1 MNTITN
7 NNQID
12 TSNMIVFA
20 FKKAIDNQIA
30 NTEYSAEDISKFT
43 IRISL
48 HGNRRTKIDCLYSSL
63 SIEVFNEWGYPVID
77 CKTSQDSYIAKYNNV
92 LGQAISLAK
101 KYNRSFAK
109 TSYYLD
115 KLEALW
121 IDNNNI
127 DLEV

>member
-1 MNTITN
+1 MTN
-7 NNQID
+7 NMID

-20 FKKAIDNQIA
+20 FKKAIDDQIA

-43 IRISL
+43 VRISL
-48 HGNRRTKIDCLYSSL
+48 HGNRRSRLDCLYSSL
-63 SIEVFNEWGYPVID
+63 GVEVFNEYGFPVID

-109 TSYYLD
+109 TDYYLN

-121 IDNNNI
+121 IERDNI